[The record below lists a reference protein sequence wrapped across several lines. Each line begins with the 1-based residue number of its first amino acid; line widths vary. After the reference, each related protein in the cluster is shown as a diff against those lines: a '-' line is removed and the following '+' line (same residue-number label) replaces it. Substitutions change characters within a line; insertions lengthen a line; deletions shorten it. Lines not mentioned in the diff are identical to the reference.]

1 MALTFLK
8 KLFGKGK
15 TSNAPKEMNNI
26 MEQMRQTIFP
36 GGTAQMKAELDELSS
51 ILGVQPDRIRDTF
64 GYACARVNIGKCDR
78 ETLMFGI
85 ARHDDG
91 LSDDQIEKFAKYIF
105 TKQFKQS
112 SGITDPT
119 FIEAFLN
126 AQGFLS
132 DNYGGLKY
140 DEIPGGYGEFGIT
153 MTNPVPVNGI
163 LASDKYLD
171 GLETID
177 GFSIKWN
184 RLGSGGADN
193 IDNPIDIYKI
203 TDINGRERDIIYI
216 SPYHSSTSNKAPKG
230 YKIKN

>member
-1 MALTFLK
+1 MALTFIK
-8 KLFGKGK
+8 KLFGIGK
-15 TSNAPKEMNNI
+15 KPDMPKEIEKVMTQI
-26 MEQMRQTIFP
+26 QQEVFP
-36 GGTAQMKAELDELSS
+36 GGTAQMKTELDELSRV
-51 ILGVQPDRIRDTF
+51 LGVQPERIRSTF
-64 GYACARVNIGKCDR
+64 AYACSRVYIGKCDK
-78 ETLMFGI
+78 ETLVMGI

-91 LSDDQIEKFAKYIF
+91 LSDAQIEKFAKYVF
-105 TKQFKQS
+105 TKQFKQR

-163 LASDKYLD
+163 LSSDKYLGRLVTVD
-171 GLETID
+171 GLN
-177 GFSIKWN
+177 IKWN

-193 IDNPIDIYKI
+193 IDHPIDIYTI
-203 TDINGRERDIIYI
+203 TDSNDQKRDTIYI
-216 SPYHSSTSNKAPKG
+216 SPYHPSTSNKAPKG
-230 YKIKN
+230 YKIKS